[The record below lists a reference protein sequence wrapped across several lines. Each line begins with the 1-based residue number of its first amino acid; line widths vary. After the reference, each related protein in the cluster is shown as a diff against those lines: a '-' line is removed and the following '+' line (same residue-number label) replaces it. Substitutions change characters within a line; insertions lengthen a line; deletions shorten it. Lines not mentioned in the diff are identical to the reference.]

1 MWPIRWLPSHSSA
14 CGGLD
19 STLALLVACK
29 AFDTLGKPRTGIK
42 GLTMPGFGTTGRT
55 RKNADRLAGW
65 VAVIGVQIKQPG
77 RVESVALGVKS
88 VTGILDKDNAVRI
101 PERAIVETSVRD
113 VAVVYQGQ
121 ESFIAEKL

>member
-1 MWPIRWLPSHSSA
+1 MSPKHPVLPQE
-14 CGGLD
+14 CGQ
-19 STLALLVACK
+19 
-29 AFDTLGKPRTGIK
+29 
-42 GLTMPGFGTTGRT
+42 
-55 RKNADRLAGW
+55 AGW

-101 PERAIVETSVRD
+101 PERAIVEASVRD